1 MKLSEQNLIRK
12 LAPINHHCVLIWQ
25 NLLKKR
31 VNMYAIGDLKEKAEL
46 DKTDN
51 LRRQVRENLFII
63 IGNLR
68 HDKII

>member
-1 MKLSEQNLIRK
+1 MAKLT
-12 LAPINHHCVLIWQ
+12 
-25 NLLKKR
+25 KKR

-68 HDKII
+68 YNEII